1 MRPNK
6 VKQLLR
12 QGKPA
17 IGTIFSIPSPM
28 IVEIVAYM
36 GFDFALVDGEHG
48 SIDELL
54 CEDLV
59 RAAEATGISTVVR
72 VPRNEWATIS
82 RFLETG
88 AQGVMVPWVN
98 TGDEAK
104 AAVDAV
110 RYHPEGRR
118 GLGPGRASGYG
129 LAQNMG
135 DYAREANEQNLLV
148 IQIEDIAAVRNLD
161 AILAVPGIDVIMIG
175 PSDLSKSMGLAGRA
189 DDPSVREVIDQISR
203 KTLGA
208 GISLG
213 MIAGDG
219 AGARKEIERGARFV
233 ICGLTRI
240 IMPAGRAFVQDARE
254 GISI

>member
-12 QGKPA
+12 EGKAA
-17 IGTIFSIPSPM
+17 IGTIFSLPSPM
-28 IVEIVAYM
+28 VVELVAHM
-36 GFDFALVDGEHG
+36 GFDFALLDGEHG
-48 SIDELL
+48 SIDELM

-59 RAAEATGISTVVR
+59 RAAEATALGTVVR
-72 VPRNEWATIS
+72 VPRNERATIA

-98 TGDEAK
+98 TAAEAK

-110 RYHPEGRR
+110 RYHPLGQR
-118 GLGPGRASGYG
+118 GLGPGRASQYG
-129 LAQNMG
+129 LAPNMG

-148 IQIEDIAAVRNLD
+148 IQIEDIQAVHNLD
-161 AILAVPGIDVIMIG
+161 AILAVPGIDVVMIG

-189 DDPSVREVIDQISR
+189 DDPRVGAVIDEISE
-203 KTLGA
+203 KTLA
-208 GISLG
+208 ARLTLG
-213 MIAGDG
+213 MIASN
-219 AGARKEIERGARFV
+219 ASIAREEIARGARFV

-240 IMPAGRAFVQDARE
+240 IIGAGREFVQGVKKE
-254 GISI
+254 